1 MYTHD
6 TQRVSAGKGGAVS
19 TAHPGA
25 TQAGVEIL
33 EDGGNAIDAAVA
45 AAFALGVCEPQ
56 ASGLGGQSMLVAHLP
71 EERRTLALDGS
82 SRAPNRA
89 TAEEFEHKRD
99 LLRGYLATTVPTTP
113 ALLAWAAQQYG
124 RLPLARLIEPAI
136 RLAEEGY
143 AISQLQRRLQVREAR
158 HWADGNAAA
167 FFLDGGEPFEVGAT
181 FKQPTLARTLRRIA
195 EHGVEDFYQGEIAE
209 HIVSDMAA
217 NGGLIQHDDLARI
230 PWPVERRPV
239 SVRFEELRVLT
250 MPPPGAGRT
259 VVEMFNILS
268 NFTDKQ
274 RDLDSPAGIQLFA
287 EVCRRAQYDRSDR
300 PFDPNL
306 YPQVD
311 DRQMTSADYAKQ
323 VAKQI
328 KRRLNPKKGVKGAKP
343 ASEESATTPA
353 LEDEAKGDTTH
364 LSVMDREGMIV
375 GLTQSIERVYGSFC
389 ASPELGFLYN
399 NYMSAFALE
408 DFAHP
413 YYLRPNGPPWASVA
427 PSIVFRGRKPWVVL
441 GSPGSQ
447 RIASAV
453 VQVLLRM
460 RSSSPLSAVIAPRL
474 HCSEAGVLSLEGAWI
489 RDDAA
494 ARLKRRGFLL
504 DVREP
509 MSFFLGCVQLVAREG
524 DTFIAVADP
533 RRDGSASA
541 LRK

>member
-1 MYTHD
+1 MFTPD
-6 TQRVSAGKGGAVS
+6 DAQRISAGKGGAVS

-25 TQAGVEIL
+25 TDAGAEIL
-33 EDGGNAIDAAVA
+33 KDGGNAIDAAVA

-71 EERRTLALDGS
+71 DERRTFALDGS

-89 TAEEFEHKRD
+89 TAEEFEEKRD
-99 LLRGYLATTVPTTP
+99 LLRGHQATTVPSTP
-113 ALLAWAAQQYG
+113 ALLGWAARQYG
-124 RLPLARLIEPAI
+124 RLPLARLLEPAI

-143 AISQLQRRLQVREAR
+143 AITDLQRRLQIREKR
-158 HWADGNAAA
+158 HWKDGNAAA
-167 FFLDGGEPFEVGAT
+167 WFLDGGKPFTVGT
-181 FKQPTLARTLRRIA
+181 VFKQPVLARTLRRIA

-209 HIVSDMAA
+209 EIVKDMAA
-217 NGGLIQHDDLARI
+217 NDGLIQHDDLARI

-259 VVEMFNILS
+259 VAEMFNILAQ
-268 NFTDKQ
+268 FTDKQ
-274 RDLDSPAGIQLFA
+274 RSLDTPAGVQLFA
-287 EVCRRAQYDRSDR
+287 EVCRRAQHDRSDR

-311 DRQMTSADYAKQ
+311 EKQMTSVDYARQ
-323 VAKQI
+323 AAKLI
-328 KRRLNPKKGVKGAKP
+328 KRRLNPKKGSKRVAAETSLPGRVD
-343 ASEESATTPA
+343 
-353 LEDEAKGDTTH
+353 DEQKGDTTH

-408 DFAHP
+408 DYAHP

-427 PSIVFRGRKPWVVL
+427 PSIAFRGRKPWAVL

-460 RSSSPLSAVIAPRL
+460 RDTSPLAAVIAPRL
-474 HCSEAGVLSLEGAWI
+474 HCSEKGVVSLEGSWI

-494 ARLKRRGFLL
+494 DRLKRRGFTL

-509 MSFFLGCVQLVAREG
+509 MAFYLGCVQLVVREG

-533 RRDGSASA
+533 RRDGSAAA
-541 LRK
+541 LKK